1 MQRAS
6 KVRVILDTNFLMIP
20 GQFKVDI
27 FAELQRLMNT
37 PYDVCVF
44 EATIG
49 ELTKFASGQRKDKVA
64 ATIGLQLIKQQNL
77 KILPNSIGEDGLF
90 ESYLD
95 AVIIN
100 NVIAGDIVCTQ
111 DRDLKRA
118 LKPKGVQIMTL
129 KSGRHV
135 DFG

>member
-37 PYDVCVF
+37 PYELCIC

-49 ELTKFASGQRKDKVA
+49 ELTKFATGQRKDRTA
-64 ATIGLQLIKQQNL
+64 AAIGLQLIKQQNL
-77 KILPNSIGEDGLF
+77 KILPNSIGEEGLF

-100 NVIAGDIVCTQ
+100 NAVAGDIVCTQ
-111 DRDLKRA
+111 DKELKRA

-129 KSGRHV
+129 ESQRRIRF
-135 DFG
+135 D